1 MLQLDFGSPACALAR
16 NGVRVSQ
23 SRLVAQRR
31 PIGATLPENARSVEV
46 AACRG
51 FLGEGII
58 VPIQFTS
65 TAIISCVFAS
75 RVWCALLASFQ
86 WPA

>member
-1 MLQLDFGSPACALAR
+1 
-16 NGVRVSQ
+16 
-23 SRLVAQRR
+23 
-31 PIGATLPENARSVEV
+31 V

-65 TAIISCVFAS
+65 TAIISFSVAS
-75 RVWCALLASFQ
+75 RFWGALLASFQ
-86 WPA
+86 SPA